1 MKTTA
6 LTTFLLCLL
15 LLPSLGAAQ
24 SFDASRAPVL
34 KKAKE
39 WRHARNEIT
48 LTLGDTLTTD
58 YYHNL
63 LVNAGYDRHLT
74 NWLSLGAALGYA
86 LPIKTTL
93 AGSIEEERGTA
104 AAPYEIPA
112 THLGLTA
119 EGHISVVPLYGKQLW
134 RGKRALAYDLHLTL
148 GAGVLQTQWNS
159 DATVNADDEFLFAPS
174 LGGGFRLFIKDN
186 VALRLEVRDHLV
198 RMTTHA
204 DRFGQAQDPRWEHLV
219 MLNLGISVFIPSE
232 VVHEE

>member
-6 LTTFLLCLL
+6 LATLLTVLL
-15 LLPSLGAAQ
+15 LLPNLGQAQ

-39 WRHARNEIT
+39 WRSARNEVT
-48 LTLGDTLTTD
+48 MTLGDTLTTD

-63 LVNAGYDRHLT
+63 LVSGGYDRHLT

-93 AGSIEEERGTA
+93 AGSIEDERGTA
-104 AAPYEIPA
+104 SKPYEIPA

-119 EGHISVVPLYGKQLW
+119 EGHISFIPFYGKQLW
-134 RGKRALAYDLHLTL
+134 RGKRALAYDFHVTL
-148 GAGVLQTQWNS
+148 GAGVIQTQWNS
-159 DATVNADDEFLFAPS
+159 DADVNADGEFLFAPS
-174 LGGGFRLFIKDN
+174 AGVGFRFFIKDN
-186 VALRLEVRDHLV
+186 VALRLEVRDHLA

-204 DRFGQAQDPRWEHLV
+204 DRLGNVQDAQWENLV